1 MKTEEVFGKGRLRRN
16 YYTEEEWPGLQTFS
30 ALPGTDWKV
39 YCSTAAGQRHFS
51 ETDGQFI

>member
-1 MKTEEVFGKGRLRRN
+1 MKTEEVFGKGRLRKN
-16 YYTEEEWPGLQTFS
+16 YYTEEWPGLQTSS

-51 ETDGQFI
+51 ETDGQLT